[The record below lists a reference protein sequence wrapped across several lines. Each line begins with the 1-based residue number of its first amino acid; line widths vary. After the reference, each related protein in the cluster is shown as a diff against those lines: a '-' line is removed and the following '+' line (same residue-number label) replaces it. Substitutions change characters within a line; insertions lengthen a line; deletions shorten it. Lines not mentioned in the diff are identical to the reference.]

1 MGTNEKGTSRLL
13 ETSACGF
20 PRLGVLLC
28 GDPETVRTV
37 ASCVCSMSH
46 MQQSKNISM
55 LVACTSQ
62 VDKRRAP
69 KNKAKEESVAMAS
82 GFGFGFVAAK
92 AVPLPISRPAKWP

>member
-1 MGTNEKGTSRLL
+1 MW
-13 ETSACGF
+13 F
-20 PRLGVLLC
+20 PTTRGPSL
-28 GDPETVRTV
+28 GDPKTVRTV

-82 GFGFGFVAAK
+82 GFGFVAAK
-92 AVPLPISRPAKWP
+92 AVPLLISRPAKCP